1 MGSSSKSNTSQ
12 TTNNADNRKA
22 ASDKSIIAEGGS
34 TVSATYNDVSADV
47 VKGAL
52 SEANKAFG
60 VAGDVANKSLDA
72 SNKAFDTAGDLARTA
87 VNSSADTARLA
98 LENSRATA
106 TDLIRS
112 QDSSLQAAE
121 RLYSAAASGGA
132 TTASENASSIAKL
145 AVIGAVAAIYLTR
158 K

>member
-1 MGSSSKSNTSQ
+1 MGSSSKSSTSQ
-12 TTNNADNRKA
+12 TTYNTDNRKA
-22 ASDKSIIAEGGS
+22 ASDKSIIAESGS
-34 TVSATYNDVSADV
+34 TVTATYNDVSADV

-60 VAGDVANKSLDA
+60 TAGDLAEKALDS
-72 SNKAFDTAGDLARTA
+72 SNRAFDTAGDLARVA
-87 VNSSADTARLA
+87 VNSSSDTARLA
-98 LENSRATA
+98 LENARNTA
-106 TDLIRS
+106 NDLIRS

-132 TTASENASSIAKL
+132 TSAAENSGSIAKL
-145 AVIGAVAAIYLTR
+145 AVVGAIAAVIILR

>member
-12 TTNNADNRKA
+12 TTYNTDNRKA
-22 ASDKSIIAEGGS
+22 ASDRGIVAENS
-34 TVSATYNDVSADV
+34 TVTATYNDVSADV

-60 VAGDVANKSLDA
+60 TAGDLAEKALDS
-72 SNKAFDTAGDLARTA
+72 SNRAFDTAGELAKAA
-87 VNSSADTARLA
+87 VNSSSDTARLA
-98 LENSRATA
+98 LENSRNTA
-106 TDLIRS
+106 NDLIRS
-112 QDSSLQAAE
+112 QDASLQAAE

-132 TTASENASSIAKL
+132 TTATETAASIAKL
-145 AVIGAVAAIYLTR
+145 AVVRAVAAVIILR

>member
-1 MGSSSKSNTSQ
+1 MGSSSKSNTAQ

-34 TVSATYNDVSADV
+34 TVTATYNDVSADV

-60 VAGDVANKSLDA
+60 TAGDVASKALDS
-72 SNKAFDTAGDLARTA
+72 SNRAFDTAGELAKAA
-87 VNSSADTARLA
+87 VNSSSDTARLA

-106 TDLIRS
+106 SDLIRS
-112 QDSSLQAAE
+112 QDASLQAAE
-121 RLYSAAASGGA
+121 RLYSAAASGGS
-132 TTASENASSIAKL
+132 TTATENAASIAKL
-145 AVIGAVAAIYLTR
+145 AVVGAVAAVIILR

>member
-12 TTNNADNRKA
+12 TTNNTDNRKA
-22 ASDKSIIAEGGS
+22 ASDRAIVADNS
-34 TVSATYNDVSADV
+34 TVTATYNDVSVDV
-47 VKGAL
+47 IKAAL
-52 SEANKAFG
+52 EESNKAFG
-60 VAGDVANKSLDA
+60 
-72 SNKAFDTAGDLARTA
+72 TAGDLAKTA
-87 VNSSADTARLA
+87 VNSSSDTARAA

-106 TDLIRS
+106 SDLIRS

-132 TTASENASSIAKL
+132 TTATESATSIAKL
-145 AVIGAVAAIYLTR
+145 AVIGAAAAIFFTR

>member
-1 MGSSSKSNTSQ
+1 MGSSSKSSTSQ
-12 TTNNADNRKA
+12 TTYNTDNRKA

-34 TVSATYNDVSADV
+34 TVTATYNDVSADV

-60 VAGDVANKSLDA
+60 TAGDLAEKALDS
-72 SNKAFDTAGDLARTA
+72 SNRAFDTAGDLARAA
-87 VNSSADTARLA
+87 VNSSSEAAKAA
-98 LENSRATA
+98 LDYSRATA
-106 TDLIRS
+106 NDLIRS
-112 QDSSLQAAE
+112 QDASLQAAE

-132 TTASENASSIAKL
+132 TTANETAGSIAKL
-145 AVIGAVAAIYLTR
+145 AVVGAGAAVIILR

>member
-12 TTNNADNRKA
+12 TTYNTDNRKA
-22 ASDKSIIAEGGS
+22 ASDRGIVAENS
-34 TVSATYNDVSADV
+34 TVTATYYDVSADV

-60 VAGDVANKSLDA
+60 TAGDLAEKALDS
-72 SNKAFDTAGDLARTA
+72 SNRAFDTAGELAKAA
-87 VNSSADTARLA
+87 VNSSSDTARLA
-98 LENSRATA
+98 LENSRNTA
-106 TDLIRS
+106 NDLIRS
-112 QDSSLQAAE
+112 QNSSLQAAE

-132 TTASENASSIAKL
+132 TTATETAASIAKL
-145 AVIGAVAAIYLTR
+145 AVVGAVAAVIILR